1 MQNKACVFDTEI
13 GFCSIIW
20 STKRE
25 VEEFL
30 LPESNLKQMMQ
41 KLKQKSVIIMDVI
54 EAPIEINKL
63 VSKLQRHM
71 QGDLQD
77 FSKVL
82 LAKKF
87 SPFQSKVYQEV
98 RKIPP
103 GVVLSY
109 KDVGVKMGGTKAY
122 RAIGTA
128 LGKNPIPILIP
139 CHRVVGSNAKIGG
152 FSAPGGLTTKKK
164 LLKIEG
170 ITSV

>member
-1 MQNKACVFDTEI
+1 MQSMACIFNTEI
-13 GFCSIIW
+13 GFCSVIW
-20 STKRE
+20 SKKE
-25 VEEFL
+25 VEELL
-30 LPESNLKQMMQ
+30 LPESNLKQMKQ
-41 KLKQKSVIIMDVI
+41 KLKQKSVMIVEAI
-54 EAPIEINKL
+54 EAPLEIKKL
-63 VSKLQRHM
+63 VRKIQRHM

-77 FSKVL
+77 FSQVL
-82 LAKKF
+82 LTKNF
-87 SPFQSKVYQEV
+87 SPFQAKVYQEV

-109 KDVGVKMGGTKAY
+109 KDVGMKMGGTKAY

>member
-1 MQNKACVFDTEI
+1 MESNACIFDTEI

-20 STKRE
+20 SKRE

-41 KLKQKSVIIMDVI
+41 KLKKKSVVVLNLI
-54 EAPIEINKL
+54 EAPREIKNL
-63 VSKLQRHM
+63 VRKLQQHM

-82 LAKKF
+82 LTKKF
-87 SPFQSKVYQEV
+87 SSFQSKVYQVV
-98 RKIPP
+98 RQIPP
-103 GVVLSY
+103 GIVLSY
-109 KDVGVKMGGTKAY
+109 KDVGVAMGGTKAY

-152 FSAPGGLTTKKK
+152 FSAPGGLSTKKK

-170 ITSV
+170 VTSV

>member
-1 MQNKACVFDTEI
+1 MQSMACVFNTEI

-82 LAKKF
+82 
-87 SPFQSKVYQEV
+87 
-98 RKIPP
+98 
-103 GVVLSY
+103 
-109 KDVGVKMGGTKAY
+109 
-122 RAIGTA
+122 
-128 LGKNPIPILIP
+128 
-139 CHRVVGSNAKIGG
+139 
-152 FSAPGGLTTKKK
+152 
-164 LLKIEG
+164 
-170 ITSV
+170 